1 MFISEVGRSISR
13 DCIKGQR
20 NHLTSALC
28 SDIPLFHNKRTKSK
42 QKTCSKYLSVII
54 LSNGHN
60 KITSYSGHLMLRC
73 CLCADLPKYFLL
85 SQIFFTNT
93 SIRPT
98 YCDALLPAHKIPS
111 LLSHRF
117 IEIVFY

>member
-1 MFISEVGRSISR
+1 MFIPEVGRSVSR

-28 SDIPLFHNKRTKSK
+28 GDIPLFPNKRTKSE

-60 KITSYSGHLMLRC
+60 KITSYSEHLMMRC

-85 SQIFFTNT
+85 SQIFFTHS
-93 SIRPT
+93 SIRPK
-98 YCDALLPAHKIPS
+98 YCDVPLPANKIPS

-117 IEIVFY
+117 VEIVFY